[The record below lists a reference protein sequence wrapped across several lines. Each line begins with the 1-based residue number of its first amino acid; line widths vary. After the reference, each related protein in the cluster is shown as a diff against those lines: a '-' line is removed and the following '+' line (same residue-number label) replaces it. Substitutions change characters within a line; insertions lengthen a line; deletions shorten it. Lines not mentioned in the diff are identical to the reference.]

1 MGLLKTL
8 AWTERKKVT
17 CPRTVVI
24 DFDNIEY
31 IHESDD
37 GDDGTCMIA
46 LKNTKP
52 SDTYNAALHVD
63 ISMDQMIAI
72 LKEHKKN
79 PDKIFETHP
88 KIEEFVENE
97 ISRKT
102 SKKQPPFKKY
112 LPKQ

>member
-1 MGLLKTL
+1 MGFLKTL

-17 CPRTVVI
+17 CPRTVVV
-24 DFDNIEY
+24 DLDNIEY

-37 GDDGTCMIA
+37 DDGTCLIA
-46 LKNTKP
+46 LKNNNPT
-52 SDTYNAALHVD
+52 STYNAALHVD
-63 ISMDQMIAI
+63 IPIDQLMDIMN
-72 LKEHKKN
+72 EHKKN
-79 PDKIFETHP
+79 PDKNFETHP
-88 KIEEFVENE
+88 KIEEFVEKE